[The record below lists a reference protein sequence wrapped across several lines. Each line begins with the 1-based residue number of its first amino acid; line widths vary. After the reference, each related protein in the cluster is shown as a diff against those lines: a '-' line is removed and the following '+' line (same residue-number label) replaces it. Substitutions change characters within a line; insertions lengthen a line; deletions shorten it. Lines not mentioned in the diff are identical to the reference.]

1 MKGAIRYTA
10 MIAISG
16 MVSIRAPREG
26 GDPQCPRNAARRGV
40 SIRAPR
46 EGGDS
51 RNIAGGEDTSGFNPR
66 PP

>member
-1 MKGAIRYTA
+1 MTF
-10 MIAISG
+10 
-16 MVSIRAPREG
+16 
-26 GDPQCPRNAARRGV
+26 V

-51 RNIAGGEDTSGFNPR
+51 EGDMSFDILEVSIRAPREGGDSLHSDDCHIRYGFNPR